1 MGSEMSVVGDLLDTQ
16 VGQTI
21 RETKVL
27 DVDQK
32 AKEPQEMR
40 SKDWVRDTSNNKY
53 PPESTT

>member
-1 MGSEMSVVGDLLDTQ
+1 MGVVGDLLDTQ

-21 RETKVL
+21 RERKVL

-32 AKEPQEMR
+32 AKEPQEMH